1 VSSADVTRIRV
12 RMKSMCI
19 TNFLFIWIY
28 ACYNIFYFVLLYS
41 ILFPSTL
48 TVGHGDKSHYD
59 SSPMWSNPLWAQ
71 IVADTL
77 PEMAFASAWTLLV
90 SFFVQLV
97 GVALGTGTF
106 TSTGMVIQMTAYDVY
121 VISIATYFWNPLASV
136 LLYAPLCCIYPA
148 LFGTTLYFCPR
159 LWTLLHPSLVR
170 HSGLAIRM
178 ASFILLC
185 FFFFGGRTVGFARKV
200 VAPPR
205 LVSL

>member
-1 VSSADVTRIRV
+1 
-12 RMKSMCI
+12 
-19 TNFLFIWIY
+19 
-28 ACYNIFYFVLLYS
+28 
-41 ILFPSTL
+41 
-48 TVGHGDKSHYD
+48 
-59 SSPMWSNPLWAQ
+59 MWSNPLWAQ

-106 TSTGMVIQMTAYDVY
+106 TSTGMVIQMTAYIVY

-170 HSGLAIRM
+170 HSGLAI
-178 ASFILLC
+178 
-185 FFFFGGRTVGFARKV
+185 
-200 VAPPR
+200 
-205 LVSL
+205 